1 MLPGLTLPSLNASQ
15 SCNAFVQNTALPLII
30 VRDYSF
36 IWLFENRDGI
46 LFILYVNNTYQNV
59 LYIVCIEYFSNKIS
73 IVIYHYN
80 PDYWNF
86 LKYKC
91 FYFPVKKKQGDTTKE
106 N

>member
-15 SCNAFVQNTALPLII
+15 YFNDFVQYTALPLII

-36 IWLFENRDGI
+36 IWLFENRDWI
-46 LFILYVNNTYQNV
+46 LFILCTINTYQNV
-59 LYIVCIEYFSNKIS
+59 LYIVGIEYFSSKIF

-91 FYFPVKKKQGDTTKE
+91 FYFPVKKKWGDTAKQ